1 MFESGITASILIAD
15 IKTETDIALD
25 LGDSTYLSFLN
36 ETEQLLYSEI
46 IKEQAAITLSDI
58 YETSITLS
66 TITGRPAN
74 TDPIRFSD
82 IYTVFAQSEGGYMEQ
97 LIKTNLASS
106 DNIFHGCYWE
116 DNGDIC
122 LSELHP
128 VVRIVY
134 FVRPKIKDLTNYS
147 SETVKLPPEFI
158 SLIKAKMRA
167 EAYKLANED
176 VLAAKWIN
184 DYNVL
189 LEDFRMWI
197 EQRRAQFGM

>member
-1 MFESGITASILIAD
+1 MFESGITAMALIAD

-46 IKEQAAITLSDI
+46 IKEQASVILHD
-58 YETSITLS
+58 EGESIDLGG
-66 TITGRPAN
+66 IAERPAH
-74 TDPIRFSD
+74 TDNIRFSD
-82 IYTVFAQSEGGYMEQ
+82 IYTVFAQAGDNYMQQ
-97 LIKTNLASS
+97 LIKTNAASS
-106 DNIFHGCYWE
+106 GIFNGSYWE
-116 DNGDIC
+116 ENGRLA
-122 LSELHP
+122 LSEYHP

-134 FVRPKIKDLTNYS
+134 FVRPKIKDWTNYS